1 MFGLDADGLHD
12 RLTDFSRPVT
22 GAFYFAPPLSLLV
35 ELADRWGSIEVGEP
49 PPGADELT
57 PRYSV
62 GSAASGSMGAGASSA
77 PPGGRT

>member
-1 MFGLDADGLHD
+1 MLARMFGLDPDGLHD

-49 PPGADELT
+49 PPGAAEQ
-57 PRYSV
+57 
-62 GSAASGSMGAGASSA
+62 
-77 PPGGRT
+77 